1 MHPGLKVLV
10 GAFMVVL
17 GIFASLTYSTEIL
30 NFTQAVIG
38 PLLVLVGA
46 FIIWLESDEWKLAM
60 QKDTDRGFDIQQR
73 LEAKEKQSKKK
84 EETTESEGNECP
96 VCSKEF
102 DTERGMKIHKAQK
115 HG

>member
-1 MHPGLKVLV
+1 
-10 GAFMVVL
+10 MVVL

-46 FIIWLESDEWKLAM
+46 FIIWLESDEWKLRM

-73 LEAKEKQSKKK
+73 LEAKEKEKKSK
-84 EETTESEGNECP
+84 EESEVEESGGNECP
-96 VCSKEF
+96 VCGKEF
-102 DTERGMKIHKAQK
+102 DTARGMKIHKAQK
-115 HG
+115 HA